1 VSVTHPKVVTVIVN
15 VNKLIPG
22 IDIPD
27 FLFYLCVMNNL
38 KQFIIKRKYDLL
50 SISSIILIML
60 VNVLF
65 AIPAIFFLMI
75 GESKSKY

>member
-1 VSVTHPKVVTVIVN
+1 MEFVN
-15 VNKLIPG
+15 VNKLTPG

-27 FLFYLCVMNNL
+27 FLFYLCAMDNL

-50 SISSIILIML
+50 SISSIILMML

-65 AIPAIFFLMI
+65 AIPAIVFLAI